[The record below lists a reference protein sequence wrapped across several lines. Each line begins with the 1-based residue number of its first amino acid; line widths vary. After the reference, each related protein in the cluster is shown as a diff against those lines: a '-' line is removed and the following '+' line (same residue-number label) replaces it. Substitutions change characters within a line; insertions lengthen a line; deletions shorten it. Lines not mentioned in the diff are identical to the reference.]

1 MPARK
6 ENQTVQRLLGAGD
19 LRNAALA
26 CKALTE
32 RYSDYAPGWAS
43 ACRVALAL
51 AHPAEAV
58 AYIDRA
64 LRLAPDNAHF
74 MILKAAALR
83 SSGAP
88 AEAASAASAAAARCG
103 SDAAACQALGNFYT
117 AADEHREAL
126 GWFTRAVAL
135 DPQSAD
141 CRFNRATLL
150 RIVGELE
157 EAEAEYD
164 RLIALEPHEYEAYY
178 NRADLRRQ
186 SPQRNHVA
194 ELEALVAAGIRHPRG
209 EVLMRYALAKELED
223 LEAYPRSF
231 ENLSLGARRRREH
244 IAYDVQQDVATV
256 DWIKAAFPP
265 QRLRAPAIGCPSD
278 EPIFI
283 VGMPRTGTTLL
294 ERSLGRHPDVFP
306 AGELPHFANALTA
319 AVAAF
324 TGVPGLSRR
333 DLVAASA
340 KVDLRAVGQDYL
352 ARTRPA
358 AGQRAHFID
367 KLPLNYLYCGLI
379 HLSLPSARIIHLTRH
394 PMATCHAVYKTLFK
408 DAYPF
413 SYDLREIA
421 RYYAAYRRLMSHW
434 DSALPGTILHVSY
447 EDLVEKFD
455 SELRRVLVHC
465 GLPWH
470 GACLEFHRNPY
481 PTATASAAQVRRP
494 LYDSS
499 VRLWE
504 RYEDE
509 LRPLRAMLI
518 EEGIPEAELAR
529 QPAARR
535 SGTVEN

>member
-1 MPARK
+1 VSARQ

-19 LRNAALA
+19 LRKAALA

-103 SDAAACQALGNFYT
+103 SDAAVCQALGNFHT

-126 GWFTRAVAL
+126 RWFTRAVAL

-186 SPQRNHVA
+186 SPERNHVA

-231 ENLSLGARRRREH
+231 EQLSLGARRRREH

-265 QRLRAPAIGCPSD
+265 QRLCASAIGCPSD

-319 AVAAF
+319 AVAAR

-340 KVDLRAVGQDYL
+340 KVDFRAVGQDYL

-358 AGQRAHFID
+358 TGQRAHFID

-434 DSALPGTILHVSY
+434 DSALPGTILHVGY

-470 GACLEFHRNPY
+470 DACLEFHRNPY

-504 RYEDE
+504 KYEDE

-529 QPAARR
+529 QPAVRR

>member
-1 MPARK
+1 VSARQ
-6 ENQTVQRLLGAGD
+6 ENQTIQRLLGAGD
-19 LRNAALA
+19 LAGAALA
-26 CKALTE
+26 CKELTE

-43 ACRVALAL
+43 ACHVALAL
-51 AHPAEAV
+51 AHPAKAV
-58 AYIDRA
+58 EYIDRA
-64 LRLAPDNAHF
+64 LRLAPDNAHL
-74 MILKAAALR
+74 MILKAVALR

-88 AEAASAASAAAARCG
+88 AEAASVASAAAARCG

-117 AADEHREAL
+117 AAGEHHEAL
-126 GWFTRAVAL
+126 RWFTRAVAL
-135 DPQSAD
+135 APQSAD

-150 RIVGELE
+150 RIVGQLE

-164 RLIALEPHEYEAYY
+164 RVIALDPHEYEAYY

-186 SPQRNHVA
+186 SSERNHVA
-194 ELEALVAAGIRHPRG
+194 ELEALVAKGIRHPRG

-223 LEAYPRSF
+223 LGVYPRSF
-231 ENLSLGARRRREH
+231 EQLSLGARLRREH

-256 DWIKAAFPP
+256 EWVKAAFSSE
-265 QRLRAPAIGCPSD
+265 RLRAPATGCPSR

-294 ERSLGRHPDVFP
+294 ERSLGQHPEVFA

-319 AVAAF
+319 AVADLK
-324 TGVPGLSRR
+324 GVPHLSRR

-340 KVDLRAVGQDYL
+340 EVDFRSVGQDYL

-358 AGQRAHFID
+358 TGHHAHFID

-379 HLSLPSARIIHLTRH
+379 HLGLPSARIIHLTRH
-394 PMATCHAVYKTLFK
+394 PMATCYAVYKTLFK

-421 RYYAAYRRLMSHW
+421 RYYAAYRRLMIYW
-434 DSALPGTILHVSY
+434 DAALPGTILNVTY
-447 EDLVEKFD
+447 EDLVEKFE
-455 SELRRVLVHC
+455 SEIRRVLAYC

-470 GACLEFHRNPY
+470 RACLEFHRNPY

-499 VRLWE
+499 IRLWE
-504 RYEDE
+504 KYEDE

-518 EEGIPEAELAR
+518 EEGIPETELAR
-529 QPAARR
+529 QPAARQ
-535 SGTVEN
+535 SD

>member
-1 MPARK
+1 MSAPK
-6 ENQTVQRLLGAGD
+6 ENQSVQRLLGAGD
-19 LRNAALA
+19 LAGAALA
-26 CKALTE
+26 CKELTE

-43 ACRVALAL
+43 ACHVALAL

-58 AYIDRA
+58 DYIDRA
-64 LRLAPDNAHF
+64 LGLAPHNAHF
-74 MILKAAALR
+74 MILKAVALR

-88 AEAASAASAAAARCG
+88 AEAASVASAAAARCG
-103 SDAAACQALGNFYT
+103 SDAAAYQALGNFYT
-117 AADEHREAL
+117 ATDEHHEAL
-126 GWFTRAVAL
+126 RWFTRAVAL
-135 DPQSAD
+135 APQSAD

-164 RLIALEPHEYEAYY
+164 RVIALEPLEFEAYY

-186 SPQRNHVA
+186 SPERNHVA
-194 ELEALVAAGIRHPRG
+194 ELEALVAKGIRHPRG
-209 EVLMRYALAKELED
+209 EVLIRYALAKELED
-223 LEAYPRSF
+223 LGAYPQSF
-231 ENLSLGARRRREH
+231 EQLSLGARRRREH

-256 DWIKAAFPP
+256 EWVKAAFSLG
-265 QRLRAPAIGCPSD
+265 RLHAPATGCPSR

-294 ERSLGRHPDVFP
+294 ERSLGQHPEVLA

-324 TGVPGLSRR
+324 TGIARLPRR

-340 KVDLRAVGQDYL
+340 EVDLRSVGQDYL
-352 ARTRPA
+352 DRARPA
-358 AGQRAHFID
+358 TGHRAHFID
-367 KLPLNYLYCGLI
+367 KLPLNYLYCGPI

-394 PMATCHAVYKTLFK
+394 PMATCYAIYKTLFK

-421 RYYAAYRRLMSHW
+421 RYYAAYRRLMLYWHE
-434 DSALPGTILHVSY
+434 ALPAAILDVSY
-447 EDLVEKFD
+447 EDLVANLE
-455 SELRRVLVHC
+455 SEVRRVLAYC

-470 GACLEFHRNPY
+470 SACLEFHRNPY

-499 VRLWE
+499 IRLWE

-509 LRPLRAMLI
+509 LRPLRAMLV
-518 EEGIPEAELAR
+518 EEGIPETELAR
-529 QPAARR
+529 Q
-535 SGTVEN
+535 SD